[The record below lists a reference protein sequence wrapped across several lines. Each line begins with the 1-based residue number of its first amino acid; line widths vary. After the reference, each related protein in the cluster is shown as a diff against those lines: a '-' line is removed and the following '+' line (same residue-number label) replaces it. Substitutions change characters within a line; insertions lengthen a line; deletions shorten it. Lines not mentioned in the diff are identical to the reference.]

1 MGSEPNDRRR
11 LDLLR
16 RRSPDR
22 GAAISR
28 ILPRPVP
35 RLLITSPIASQRLAR
50 AEAWLAARPRG
61 EEVLIIGASQ
71 EAATDL
77 TRRVARQS
85 GASFGWYRATL
96 GRVAAALAGPELAAR
111 GIAAAGALPLE
122 AICARVVDTL
132 SRSGELGRLAAVED
146 FPNLPRALAR
156 TIAEVRLAGLD
167 PERLRGEGT
176 EELAR
181 IHEAYEAELE
191 RAKIADRALVLR
203 IAADVVN
210 GVNSGTRS
218 LGAASGLGPIVARPL
233 LLVDVAVTTALE
245 RALVAALA
253 GCAPDVLATVPA
265 GDEQSLSYLREALGV
280 APEPAAIEIEIDDP
294 ARAASLRRLQT
305 YLFAEGPAPIGTLDR
320 EVTFLSAPGESR
332 ECVEIARLAQQEAAR
347 GVPFDRMAILL
358 RAPLPYRAHLE
369 EALRRA
375 GIPAHFARG
384 SVRPDSGG
392 RAFVALL
399 ACGAEKLSARRFAE
413 YLSLGQVPEATAEGA
428 PPRAIPE
435 GDRWVPPDDEIVRT
449 AVVRGASFDALDG
462 PIAAEERFVAQ
473 GPPSLAPL
481 MMTGS
486 VPAPRRWEQLLIE
499 SAVLGGLDRWSTR
512 LAGLHNQ
519 LTRELEGL
527 EGNEPL
533 QDRVRRSLVD
543 LAALRR
549 FALPLLH
556 DLELLPARASWGD
569 WTVRLSALA
578 TRALRKPERV
588 LAALA
593 ELLPMAAVGPVT
605 LDEIRLVLG
614 RRLTDLVV
622 LPEARAG
629 GHIFVAPVEAAR
641 GLTFDV
647 VFVPGLAEK
656 LFPQKVSE
664 DPILLDRA
672 RRALGLDTNEQR
684 VEKERLAL
692 RLAVGAA
699 RERIVLSYPRVD
711 MDQSR
716 PRVPSFYGLEVIR
729 AAEGKLPGFDELAR
743 RAELHGGAARI
754 GWPAPA
760 KLRDAIDDAEYDLA
774 LLETLFHRPEAETV
788 GSAHYLLGANPH
800 LARALRF
807 RARRWNVKKWMSSDG
822 LVDPSAAAR
831 AALSKHSLTSRAY
844 SATALQ
850 TFSTCP
856 YKFLLYAVHRLT
868 PREAPEP
875 IEELGPRERGALVHE
890 VLYEVLDSLRAD
902 GALPITR
909 ENLDGARSRLDTVLA
924 RTAERYK
931 DELAPA
937 IERVWKDGID
947 SVLAD
952 LREHLRR
959 AAEDGA
965 WTPRQFELSFGLRDR
980 KSRDPSS
987 TEASVEL
994 DCGIHLRGSIDLVE
1008 EDASGAL
1015 RATDYKTGRAQVSGG
1030 KAIVNGGRTLQPVL
1044 YALALEKLFPAARIE
1059 AGRLYYCTS
1068 AGGFEEVPIPL
1079 DEQARRS
1086 ADTVARVIGKAL
1098 SEGFLPAAPDAGACE
1113 YCEYRAVCGPYEELR
1128 TGRKSPER
1136 LHDLRALRKLV

>member
-1 MGSEPNDRRR
+1 M
-11 LDLLR
+11 
-16 RRSPDR
+16 
-22 GAAISR
+22 
-28 ILPRPVP
+28 P
-35 RLLITSPIASQRLAR
+35 RLLLTSPIASARLAR
-50 AEAWLAARPRG
+50 AEGWLAARPRG
-61 EEVLIIGASQ
+61 EEVLVIGASQ

-77 TRRVARQS
+77 TRRVARQH

-122 AICARVVDTL
+122 AICARVIDTL
-132 SRSGELGRLAAVED
+132 RRSGGLGRLAAAAG

-156 TIAEVRLAGLD
+156 TIAEVRLAGVD
-167 PERLRGEGT
+167 PGHLRGEGT
-176 EELAR
+176 EELVR
-181 IHEAYEAELE
+181 IHEAYEAELS

-210 GVNSGTRS
+210 GVNSGSRAM
-218 LGAASGLGPIVARPL
+218 GAASGLGPIVGRPL
-233 LLVDVAVTTALE
+233 LLVDVAVTTPLE
-245 RALVAALA
+245 RDLVAALA
-253 GCAPDVLATVPA
+253 RRAPTVLATAPA
-265 GDEQSLSYLREALGV
+265 GDAQSLKYLREALGV
-280 APEPAAIEIEIDDP
+280 APGPASSEEGDP
-294 ARAASLRRLQT
+294 REARSLRRLQT
-305 YLFAEGPAPIGTLDR
+305 YLFAEGPAPTGTLDG

-358 RAPLPYRAHLE
+358 RAPAPYRAHLE

-428 PPRAIPE
+428 PPRAIAE
-435 GDRWVPPDDEIVRT
+435 VDRWIPPDDEIVRT
-449 AVVRGASFDALDG
+449 AVVRGAAFDALDG

-473 GPPSLAPL
+473 GPPSLTPL
-481 MMTGS
+481 TLLATTGS
-486 VPAPRRWEQLLIE
+486 LPAPRRWEQLLIE
-499 SAVLGGLDRWSTR
+499 SAVLGGLDRWNAR
-512 LAGLHNQ
+512 LDGLHHK
-519 LTRELEGL
+519 LTKELDGL
-527 EGNEPL
+527 AGNEPL
-533 QDRVRRSLVD
+533 QDRVRRTLVE

-549 FALPLLH
+549 FALPLLEE
-556 DLELLPARASWGD
+556 LELLPARASWGE

-622 LPEARAG
+622 LPEARAA
-629 GHIFVAPVEAAR
+629 GHIFVAPVDAAR
-641 GLTFDV
+641 GLSFDV

-672 RRALGLDTNEQR
+672 RESLGLDTNAQR
-684 VEKERLAL
+684 IEKERLAL

-699 RERIVLSYPRVD
+699 NERIVLSYPRVD

-729 AAEGKLPGFDELAR
+729 AVEGKLPGFDELAR

-760 KLRDAIDDAEYDLA
+760 RLRDAIDDAEYDLA
-774 LLETLFHRPEAETV
+774 LLETLFHRPEVETV

-807 RARRWNVKKWMSSDG
+807 RARRWNVKKWMGADG
-822 LVDPSAAAR
+822 LVDPGAAAR
-831 AALSKHSLTSRAY
+831 AALSKHSLSARAY

-890 VLYEVLDSLRAD
+890 VLYEVLDTLRAD

-909 ENLDGARSRLDTVLA
+909 ENLDGASRRLDTVLA
-924 RTAERYK
+924 RTAERYR

-937 IERVWKDGID
+937 IDRVWKDGID

-952 LREHLRR
+952 LREWLRR
-959 AAEDGA
+959 AADDGA
-965 WTPRQFELSFGLRDR
+965 WTPRRFELSFGLHDR
-980 KSRDPSS
+980 KSRDPASS
-987 TEASVEL
+987 EASVEL

-1008 EDASGAL
+1008 EDAGGAL

-1044 YALALEKLFPAARIE
+1044 YALALEKLFPEARIE

-1079 DEQARRS
+1079 DEPARRA
-1086 ADTVARVIGKAL
+1086 ADTVAKVIGKAL
-1098 SEGFLPAAPDAGACE
+1098 AEGFLPAAPDAGACE
-1113 YCEYRAVCGPYEELR
+1113 YCEYRSVCGPYEELR
-1128 TGRKSPER
+1128 TGRKSPDR

>member
-1 MGSEPNDRRR
+1 
-11 LDLLR
+11 
-16 RRSPDR
+16 
-22 GAAISR
+22 
-28 ILPRPVP
+28 VP
-35 RLLITSPIASQRLAR
+35 RLLLTSPIASERLAR

-61 EEVLIIGASQ
+61 EEVLILGASQ
-71 EAATDL
+71 ESATDL
-77 TRRVARQS
+77 TRRVAKLH
-85 GASFGWYRATL
+85 GPSFGWYRATL
-96 GRVAAALAGPELAAR
+96 GRAAAALAGPELAAR
-111 GIAAAGALPLE
+111 GIAAAGALALE

-132 SRSGELGRLAAVED
+132 SRSGGLGRLAAAAD

-156 TIAEVRLAGLD
+156 TIGEMRLAGLD
-167 PERLRGEGT
+167 PGRLRGEGT

-181 IHEAYEAELE
+181 IHAAYEAELGL
-191 RAKIADRALVLR
+191 AKIADRALILR
-203 IAADVVN
+203 FAADAVN
-210 GVNSGTRS
+210 GIDGVDGRPRT
-218 LGAASGLGPIVARPL
+218 LGAASGLGPIVGHPL
-233 LLVDVAVTTALE
+233 LIVDVAVTTALE
-245 RALVAALA
+245 RELVAALSRR
-253 GCAPDVLATVPA
+253 APDVLATVPA
-265 GDEQSLSYLREALGV
+265 GDEQSLRYLREALGV
-280 APEPAAIEIEIDDP
+280 AAEAAAITIDDP
-294 ARAASLRRLQT
+294 ARAPSLRRLQT
-305 YLFAEGPAPIGTLDR
+305 YLFAEGPAPIGTLDGD
-320 EVTFLSAPGESR
+320 VTFLSAPGESR

-358 RAPLPYRAHLE
+358 RAPQPYRAHLE
-369 EALRRA
+369 ESLRRA

-384 SVRPDSGG
+384 SVRPDAGG

-413 YLSLGQVPEATAEGA
+413 YLSLGQLPDPTIEGA
-428 PPRAIPE
+428 PPQAIPE
-435 GDRWVPPDDEIVRT
+435 VDRWVPPDDEIVRT

-462 PIAAEERFVAQ
+462 PIAEEERFVAA

-481 MMTGS
+481 TMTGS

-499 SAVLGGLDRWSTR
+499 SAVLGGLDRWSAR
-512 LAGLHNQ
+512 LDGLQ
-519 LTRELEGL
+519 QKLTKELEGL
-527 EGNEPL
+527 DGNEPL
-533 QDRVRRSLVD
+533 QDRVRKSLVD
-543 LAALRR
+543 LEALRR
-549 FALPLLH
+549 FALPLLQE
-556 DLELLPARASWGD
+556 LALLPARATWGE
-569 WTVRLSALA
+569 WTTRLSALA
-578 TRALRKPERV
+578 TRALRKPDRV

-593 ELLPMAAVGPVT
+593 ELGPMAAVGPVT

-622 LPEARAG
+622 LPEARAA
-629 GHIFVAPVEAAR
+629 GHIFVAPVDAAR

-664 DPILLDRA
+664 DPILLDRS

-684 VEKERLAL
+684 VEQERLAL

-760 KLRDAIDDAEYDLA
+760 RLRDAIDDAEYDLA

-822 LVDPSAAAR
+822 LVDPGAAAR
-831 AALSKHSLTSRAY
+831 AALSQHSLANRAY

-856 YKFLLYAVHRLT
+856 YKFLLYAVHRLS
-868 PREAPEP
+868 PREAPEA

-890 VLYEVLDSLRAD
+890 VLYEVLDTLRAE

-909 ENLDGARSRLDTVLA
+909 ENLDVASRRLDTVLA
-924 RTAERYK
+924 RTAERYR

-952 LREHLRR
+952 LREWLRR
-959 AAEDGA
+959 AADDGA
-965 WTPRQFELSFGLRDR
+965 WTPRRFELSFGLRDR

-994 DCGIHLRGSIDLVE
+994 DCGIRLRGSIDLVE

-1015 RATDYKTGRAQVSGG
+1015 RATDYKTGRAQVTGG
-1030 KAIVNGGRTLQPVL
+1030 AAIVNGGRTLQPVL
-1044 YALALEKLFPAARIE
+1044 YALALEKLFPEARIE

-1068 AGGFEEVPIPL
+1068 AGGFEATPIAL
-1079 DEQARRS
+1079 DEPARRA
-1086 ADTVARVIGKAL
+1086 ADTVAKVIGKAL

-1113 YCEYRAVCGPYEELR
+1113 YCEYRSVCGPYEELR

>member
-1 MGSEPNDRRR
+1 
-11 LDLLR
+11 
-16 RRSPDR
+16 
-22 GAAISR
+22 
-28 ILPRPVP
+28 
-35 RLLITSPIASQRLAR
+35 LITSPVASQRLAR

-61 EEVLIIGASQ
+61 EEVLILGASH

-77 TRRVARQS
+77 TRRVAKQH

-96 GRVAAALAGPELAAR
+96 GRVAAALAGPELSAR

-132 SRSGELGRLAAVED
+132 SRSGELGRLSAVED

-167 PERLRGEGT
+167 PARLRGDGT

-181 IHEAYEAELE
+181 VHQAYEAELE
-191 RAKIADRALVLR
+191 RARIADRALLLK
-203 IAADVVN
+203 IAALVVN
-210 GVNSGTRS
+210 SVNDGTRA
-218 LGAASGLGPIVARPL
+218 LGAASGLGPIVGRPL

-245 RALVAALA
+245 RDLVAALA
-253 GCAPDVLATVPA
+253 ALAPAVMATVPA
-265 GDEQSLSYLREALGV
+265 GDEQSLRYLREALGV
-280 APEPAAIEIEIDDP
+280 APEAAAVQIDDP
-294 ARAASLRRLQT
+294 AKAPSLRRLQT
-305 YLFAEGPAPIGTLDR
+305 YLFAEGPAPIGTLDG

-413 YLSLGQVPEATAEGA
+413 YLSLGQVPEPTIEGA

-435 GDRWVPPDDEIVRT
+435 ADRWVPPDDEIVRT

-462 PIAAEERFVAQ
+462 PIATEERFVAA
-473 GPPSLAPL
+473 GPPSVGPRGP
-481 MMTGS
+481 TGTL
-486 VPAPRRWEQLLIE
+486 PAPRRWEQLLIE
-499 SAVLGGLDRWSTR
+499 SAVLGGLDRWTTR
-512 LAGLHNQ
+512 LDGLQRKLTKELAGL
-519 LTRELEGL
+519 EGQ
-527 EGNEPL
+527 EPL

-543 LAALRR
+543 LGALRR
-549 FALPLLH
+549 FALPLLR
-556 DLELLPARASWGD
+556 ELSMLPARASWGE
-569 WTVRLSALA
+569 WTERLSALA
-578 TRALRKPERV
+578 TRALRSPDRV

-593 ELLPMAAVGPVT
+593 ELRSLAAVGPVT

-629 GHIFVAPVEAAR
+629 GHIFVAPVDAAR
-641 GLTFDV
+641 GLSFDV

-684 VEKERLAL
+684 VEQERLAL
-692 RLAVGAA
+692 RIAVGAA
-699 RERIVLSYPRVD
+699 CERIVLSYPRVD

-760 KLRDAIDDAEYDLA
+760 RLRDAIDEAEYDLA

-822 LVDPSAAAR
+822 LIDPSVAAR
-831 AALSKHSLTSRAY
+831 AALSKHSLKERAY

-856 YKFLLYAVHRLT
+856 YKFLLYAIHRLT

-890 VLYEVLDSLRAD
+890 VLYEVLDTLRAD

-909 ENLDGARSRLDTVLA
+909 ENLDGASRRLDTVLA
-924 RTAERYK
+924 KTAERYR

-937 IERVWKDGID
+937 IDRVWKDGID

-952 LREHLRR
+952 LREWLRR
-959 AAEDGA
+959 ASEDGA
-965 WTPRQFELSFGLRDR
+965 WTPLRFELSFGLRDR
-980 KSRDPSS
+980 ESRDQSS
-987 TEASVEL
+987 REASVEL

-1008 EDASGAL
+1008 QDASGAL

-1044 YALALEKLFPAARIE
+1044 YALALEKLCPEARIE

-1079 DEQARRS
+1079 DEPARNS

-1098 SEGFLPAAPDAGACE
+1098 SEGFLPAAPDTGACE
-1113 YCEYRAVCGPYEELR
+1113 YCEYRSVCGPYEELR

>member
-1 MGSEPNDRRR
+1 VQRA
-11 LDLLR
+11 L
-16 RRSPDR
+16 
-22 GAAISR
+22 
-28 ILPRPVP
+28 V
-35 RLLITSPIASQRLAR
+35 TSPIAAQRLAR
-50 AEAWLAARPRG
+50 AEAWLSARPRG
-61 EEVLIIGASQ
+61 EEVLVVGASH

-85 GASFGWYRATL
+85 GPSFGWYRATL
-96 GRVAAALAGPELAAR
+96 GRVAAALAAPELAAR

-122 AICARVVDTL
+122 AICARVVDAL
-132 SRSGELGRLAAVED
+132 GRSGGLGRLAAAAE

-167 PERLRGEGT
+167 PGSLLGEGT
-176 EELAR
+176 AELAH
-181 IHEAYEAELE
+181 IHRAYEAELD
-191 RAKIADRALVLR
+191 RARIADRALVLR
-203 IAADVVN
+203 IAIEAVR
-210 GVNSGTRS
+210 GAPTPHRA
-218 LGAASGLGPIVARPL
+218 GAASGLGPIVGQPL
-233 LLVDVAVTTALE
+233 LFVDVPVTTALE
-245 RALVAALA
+245 RDLIAALA
-253 GCAPDVLATVPA
+253 ARAPEVLATVPA
-265 GDEQSLSYLREALGV
+265 GDEQSLRYLREALGV
-280 APEPAAIEIEIDDP
+280 APEPASLALEDP
-294 ARAASLRRLQT
+294 ARAPALRRLQT
-305 YLFAEGPAPIGTLDR
+305 YLFAEGPAPLGKLDGD
-320 EVTFLSAPGESR
+320 VTILSAPGESR
-332 ECVEIARLAQQEAAR
+332 ECVEVARLAQQEAAR

-384 SVRPDSGG
+384 SVRPDAAG

-413 YLSLGQVPEATAEGA
+413 YLSLGQVPDPTAEGA
-428 PPRAIPE
+428 PPSAIDE
-435 GDRWVPPDDEIVRT
+435 VDRWVPPDDEIAHT

-462 PIAAEERFVAQ
+462 PIAAESRIVAT
-473 GPPSLAPL
+473 GPISRAP
-481 MMTGS
+481 TGS
-486 VPAPRRWEQLLIE
+486 VRAPRRWEQLLIE
-499 SAVLGGLDRWSTR
+499 SAVIGGLDRWYAR
-512 LAGLHNQ
+512 LDGLHNK
-519 LTRELEGL
+519 LTKELAGL
-527 EGNEPL
+527 EGNDPL
-533 QDRVRRSLVD
+533 QDRVRRSLDD
-543 LAALRR
+543 LGTLGR
-549 FALPLLH
+549 FALPLLRE
-556 DLELLPARASWGD
+556 LEALPLQASWGE

-578 TRALRKPERV
+578 TRALRTPERV

-622 LPEARAG
+622 LPEERAA
-629 GHIFVAPVEAAR
+629 GHIFVAPVDAAR

-664 DPILLDRA
+664 DPILLDRD
-672 RRALGLDTNEQR
+672 RDRLALGLDTNTQR

-692 RLAVGAA
+692 RIAVGAA

-760 KLRDAIDDAEYDLA
+760 RLRDAIDDAEYDLA

-807 RARRWNVKKWMSSDG
+807 RARRWNVKKWMSADG

-831 AALSKHSLTSRAY
+831 AVLSKHTLSTRAY

-868 PREAPEP
+868 PREAPEA
-875 IEELGPRERGALVHE
+875 IEELGPRERGSLVHE
-890 VLYEVLDSLRAD
+890 VLYETLDTLRED

-909 ENLDGARSRLDTVLA
+909 ENLDSARSRLDTVLA
-924 RTAERYK
+924 RTAERYR

-952 LREHLRR
+952 LREWLRR
-959 AAEDGA
+959 ASEDGS
-965 WTPRQFELSFGLRDR
+965 WSPRRFELSFGLRER

-987 TEASVEL
+987 QESAVEL
-994 DCGIHLRGSIDLVE
+994 DCGIRLRGSIDLVE

-1015 RATDYKTGRAQVSGG
+1015 RATDYKTGRAQISGG
-1030 KAIVNGGRTLQPVL
+1030 HAVVNGGRTLQPVL
-1044 YALALEKLFPAARIE
+1044 YALALEKLFPGASIE

-1068 AGGFEEVPIPL
+1068 AGGFEAVPIPL
-1079 DEQARRS
+1079 DDQARRS
-1086 ADTVARVIGKAL
+1086 ADTVAKVIGKAL
-1098 SEGFLPAAPDAGACE
+1098 SEGFLPAAPEAGACE

>member
-1 MGSEPNDRRR
+1 VQRA
-11 LDLLR
+11 L
-16 RRSPDR
+16 
-22 GAAISR
+22 
-28 ILPRPVP
+28 V
-35 RLLITSPIASQRLAR
+35 TSPIAEQRLAR
-50 AEAWLAARPRG
+50 AEAWLSARPRG
-61 EEVLIIGASQ
+61 EEVLVVGASH

-77 TRRVARQS
+77 TRRVARQG

-96 GRVAAALAGPELAAR
+96 GRVAAALAAPELAAR

-122 AICARVVDTL
+122 AICARVVDAL
-132 SRSGELGRLAAVED
+132 RRSGGLGRLAVAAE

-156 TIAEVRLAGLD
+156 TIAEVRLSGLD
-167 PERLRGEGT
+167 PASLQGDET
-176 EELAR
+176 AELAR
-181 IHEAYEAELE
+181 IHRAYEAELD
-191 RAKIADRALVLR
+191 RARIADRALVLR
-203 IAADVVN
+203 IAIEAV
-210 GVNSGTRS
+210 R
-218 LGAASGLGPIVARPL
+218 GAPASSRGAGAVSGLGPILGRPL
-233 LLVDVAVTTALE
+233 LFVDVAVTTALE
-245 RALVAALA
+245 RDLIAALA
-253 GCAPDVLATVPA
+253 ARAPEVLATVPA
-265 GDEQSLSYLREALGV
+265 GDEQSLRYLREALGV
-280 APEPAAIEIEIDDP
+280 APEPAAPPLDDP
-294 ARAASLRRLQT
+294 ASAPSLRRLQT
-305 YLFAEGPAPIGTLDR
+305 YLFADGPAPLGKLDGD
-320 EVTFLSAPGESR
+320 VTFLSAPGESR
-332 ECVEIARLAQQEAAR
+332 ECVEVARLAQQEAAR

-358 RAPLPYRAHLE
+358 RAPQPYRAHLE

-384 SVRPDSGG
+384 SVRPDAAG

-413 YLSLGQVPEATAEGA
+413 YLSLGQVPDPTAAGA
-428 PPRAIPE
+428 PPDAVDDV
-435 GDRWVPPDDEIVRT
+435 DRWVPPDDAVAHT
-449 AVVRGASFDALDG
+449 AVERGASFDALDG
-462 PIAAEERFVAQ
+462 PIAAEARIVAT
-473 GPPSLAPL
+473 GPISRPP
-481 MMTGS
+481 TGS
-486 VPAPRRWEQLLIE
+486 VRAPRRWEQLLIE
-499 SAVLGGLDRWSTR
+499 SAVIGGLDRWNTR
-512 LAGLHNQ
+512 LDGLHNK
-519 LTRELEGL
+519 LTKELAGL
-527 EGNEPL
+527 EGNDPL
-533 QDRVRRSLVD
+533 QDRVRRSLGD
-543 LAALRR
+543 LASLAR
-549 FALPLLH
+549 FALPLLRE
-556 DLELLPARASWGD
+556 LEALPLQATWGA
-569 WTVRLSALA
+569 WTARLSALA
-578 TRALRKPERV
+578 TRALRTPERV

-622 LPEARAG
+622 LPEERAA
-629 GHIFVAPVEAAR
+629 GHIFVAPVDAAR

-672 RRALGLDTNEQR
+672 RRALPISTLDTNEQR

-692 RLAVGAA
+692 RIAVGAA

-729 AAEGKLPGFDELAR
+729 AAEGKLPGFDELSR

-760 KLRDAIDDAEYDLA
+760 RLRDAIDDAEYDLA

-807 RARRWNVKKWMSSDG
+807 RARRWNVKKWMSADG

-831 AALSKHSLTSRAY
+831 AALSKHSLATRAY

-856 YKFLLYAVHRLT
+856 YKFLLYAIHHLT
-868 PREAPEP
+868 PREAPEA

-890 VLYEVLDSLRAD
+890 VLYEVLDTLRED

-909 ENLDGARSRLDTVLA
+909 DNLDGARSRLDTVLA
-924 RTAERYK
+924 RTAERYR
-931 DELAPA
+931 DALAPA
-937 IERVWKDGID
+937 IDRVWKDGID

-952 LREHLRR
+952 LREWLRR
-959 AAEDGA
+959 ASEDTS
-965 WTPRQFELSFGLRDR
+965 WSPRRFELSFGLRER
-980 KSRDPSS
+980 ASRDPSS
-987 TEASVEL
+987 QESAVEL
-994 DCGIHLRGSIDLVE
+994 DCGIRLRGSIDLVE

-1030 KAIVNGGRTLQPVL
+1030 HAVVNGGRTLQPVL
-1044 YALALEKLFPAARIE
+1044 YALALEKLFPGAPIE

-1068 AGGFEEVPIPL
+1068 AGGFEAVPIPL
-1079 DEQARRS
+1079 DDQARRS
-1086 ADTVARVIGKAL
+1086 ADTVAKVIGKAL
-1098 SEGFLPAAPDAGACE
+1098 SEGFLPAAPEAGACE

>member
-1 MGSEPNDRRR
+1 MISDR
-11 LDLLR
+11 
-16 RRSPDR
+16 
-22 GAAISR
+22 AASISR
-28 ILPRPVP
+28 ILPPPVQ
-35 RLLITSPIASQRLAR
+35 RALVTSPIASERLAR
-50 AEAWLAARPRG
+50 AEGWLAGRPRG
-61 EEVLIIGASQ
+61 EEVLVVGASH

-96 GRVAAALAGPELAAR
+96 GRVAAVLAGPELAAR
-111 GIAAAGALPLE
+111 GIAAAGSLPLE
-122 AICARVVDTL
+122 AICARVVDAL
-132 SRSGELGRLAAVED
+132 SRGGELGRLAAASE

-156 TIAEVRLAGLD
+156 TLSEVRLRGVDSAGL
-167 PERLRGEGT
+167 LGAGAA
-176 EELAR
+176 ELVR

-191 RAKIADRALVLR
+191 RARIADRALMLR
-203 IAADVVN
+203 IAIEVVR
-210 GVNSGTRS
+210 GVHTPPRTA
-218 LGAASGLGPIVARPL
+218 GASSGLGPILGRPL
-233 LLVDVAVTTALE
+233 LLVDVPVTTALE
-245 RALVAALA
+245 RDLVAALA
-253 GCAPDVLATVPA
+253 ARAPEVLATVPA
-265 GDEQSLSYLREALGV
+265 GDAQSLQLLREALDV
-280 APEPAAIEIEIDDP
+280 TPEPASLEHALEDQAKAP
-294 ARAASLRRLQT
+294 SLRRLQT
-305 YLFAEGPAPIGTLDR
+305 YLFAEGPAPLGRLDGD
-320 EVTFLSAPGESR
+320 VTFLSAPGESR
-332 ECVEIARLAQQEAAR
+332 ECVEVARRAQQEAAR

-384 SVRPDSGG
+384 SVRPDSAG

-399 ACGAEKLSARRFAE
+399 TCGAEKLSARRFAE
-413 YLSLGQVPEATAEGA
+413 YLSLGQVPEATASGA
-428 PPRAIPE
+428 PPSAVPE
-435 GDRWVPPDDEIVRT
+435 SDRWIPPDDEIVRT
-449 AVVRGASFDALDG
+449 AVVRGAAFDALDG
-462 PIAAEERFVAQ
+462 PIAAEERFVAS
-473 GPPSLAPL
+473 GPPSFAP
-481 MMTGS
+481 TGS
-486 VPAPRRWEQLLIE
+486 VPAPRRWEKLLIE
-499 SAVLGGLDRWSTR
+499 SAVLGGIDRWNAR
-512 LAGLHNQ
+512 LDGLHNK
-519 LTRELEGL
+519 LTKELEGL
-527 EGNEPL
+527 EGNDPL

-549 FALPLLH
+549 FALPLLRE
-556 DLELLPARASWGD
+556 LELLPLRASWGD
-569 WTVRLSALA
+569 WTVRLTALA

-588 LAALA
+588 IAALN
-593 ELLPMAAVGPVT
+593 ELLPMAAVGPIT
-605 LDEIRLVLG
+605 LDEVRLVLG

-622 LPEARAG
+622 LPEERAA

-672 RRALGLDTNEQR
+672 RRPLGLDTNEQR
-684 VEKERLAL
+684 VERERLAL

-743 RAELHGGAARI
+743 RAELHGGASRI

-760 KLRDAIDDAEYDLA
+760 RLRDAIDDAEYDLA
-774 LLETLFHRPEAETV
+774 LLETLRHRPEVETV

-807 RARRWNVKKWMSSDG
+807 RARRWNVKKWMGADG
-822 LVDPSAAAR
+822 LVDPGAAAR
-831 AALSKHSLTSRAY
+831 AALSRHTLSERAY

-868 PREAPEP
+868 PREAPEA

-890 VLYEVLDSLRAD
+890 VLYETLDTLRQD

-909 ENLDGARSRLDTVLA
+909 ENLDGASRRLDKVLA
-924 RTAERYK
+924 RTAERYR

-952 LREHLRR
+952 LREWLRR
-959 AAEDGA
+959 ASEDGA
-965 WTPRQFELSFGLRDR
+965 WTPQRFELSFGLRDR
-980 KSRDPSS
+980 KTGDPSS
-987 TEASVEL
+987 QESAVEL
-994 DCGIHLRGSIDLVE
+994 DCGIRLRGAIDLVE
-1008 EDASGAL
+1008 QDASGAL
-1015 RATDYKTGRAQVSGG
+1015 RATDYKTGRAQARAGATV
-1030 KAIVNGGRTLQPVL
+1030 VNGGRTLQPVL
-1044 YALALEKLFPAARIE
+1044 YALALEKLFPDARIE

-1068 AGGFEEVPIPL
+1068 SGGFEEVPIPL
-1079 DEQARRS
+1079 DDRARS
-1086 ADTVARVIGKAL
+1086 AATTVAKVIGKAL

-1113 YCEYRAVCGPYEELR
+1113 YCEYRSVCGPYEELR

-1136 LHDLRALRKLV
+1136 LHDLRALRKLL

>member
-1 MGSEPNDRRR
+1 MQRA
-11 LDLLR
+11 L
-16 RRSPDR
+16 
-22 GAAISR
+22 
-28 ILPRPVP
+28 V
-35 RLLITSPIASQRLAR
+35 TSPVASARLAR

-61 EEVLIIGASQ
+61 EEVLVVGASH
-71 EAATDL
+71 ESATDL
-77 TRRVARQS
+77 TRRVAREH

-96 GRVAAALAGPELAAR
+96 ARVAAALAGPELAAR
-111 GIAAAGALPLE
+111 GIAAAGSLPLE
-122 AICARVVDTL
+122 AICARVVDAL
-132 SRSGELGRLAAVED
+132 GARGELGRLAEAAG

-156 TIAEVRLAGLD
+156 TLGEVRLAGLD
-167 PERLRGEGT
+167 PARLLGEGT
-176 EELAR
+176 EELGR
-181 IHEAYEAELE
+181 IHQAYEAELD
-191 RAKIADRALVLR
+191 RAGIADRALVLR
-203 IAADVVN
+203 IAIEAAR
-210 GVNSGTRS
+210 GVHTPPRTA
-218 LGAASGLGPIVARPL
+218 GAAAGLGPILGRPL
-233 LLVDVAVTTALE
+233 LLVDVPVTTALE
-245 RALVAALA
+245 RDLVAALA
-253 GCAPDVLATVPA
+253 ARAPEVLATVPA
-265 GDEQSLSYLREALGV
+265 GDEQSLQRLREALGV
-280 APEPAAIEIEIDDP
+280 EPEPAERDAEDHAP
-294 ARAASLRRLQT
+294 VTALRRLQT
-305 YLFAEGPAPIGTLDR
+305 YLFAEGPAPQGTLDGD
-320 EVTFLSAPGESR
+320 VTFLSAPGESR
-332 ECVEIARLAQQEAAR
+332 ECVEVARLAQQEAAR

-384 SVRPDSGG
+384 SVRPDSAG

-413 YLSLGQVPEATAEGA
+413 YLSLGQVPDATIDGA
-428 PPRAIPE
+428 PPPAIPE
-435 GDRWVPPDDEIVRT
+435 SARWVPPDDEIVRT
-449 AVVRGASFDALDG
+449 AVVRGAAFDALDG
-462 PIAAEERFVAQ
+462 PIAAEERFVAA
-473 GPPSLAPL
+473 GPPSVRP
-481 MMTGS
+481 TGS
-486 VPAPRRWEQLLIE
+486 VPAPRRWERLLIE
-499 SAVLGGLDRWSTR
+499 SAVLGGIDRWNARLDGLHNKLTKD
-512 LAGLHNQ
+512 LAGLA
-519 LTRELEGL
+519 
-527 EGNEPL
+527 GNEPL
-533 QDRVRRSLVD
+533 QDRVRRSLDD
-543 LAALRR
+543 LASLRR
-549 FALPLLH
+549 FALPLLR
-556 DLELLPARASWGD
+556 DLELLPRRASWGE
-569 WTVRLSALA
+569 WTTQLSALA

-605 LDEIRLVLG
+605 LDEVRLVLG

-622 LPEARAG
+622 LPEERAA

-664 DPILLDRA
+664 DPILLDRD
-672 RRALGLDTNEQR
+672 RDRLALGLDTNEQR

-760 KLRDAIDDAEYDLA
+760 RLRDAIDDAEYDLA

-807 RARRWNVKKWMSSDG
+807 RARRWNVKKWMSADG
-822 LVDPSAAAR
+822 LVDPGAAAR
-831 AALSKHSLTSRAY
+831 AALSQHTLSARAY

-868 PREAPEP
+868 PREAPEA

-890 VLYEVLDSLRAD
+890 VLYETLDSLRQD
-902 GALPITR
+902 GALPITQ
-909 ENLDGARSRLDTVLA
+909 ENLDGASRRLDTVLA
-924 RTAERYK
+924 RTAARYE

-952 LREHLRR
+952 LREWLRR
-959 AAEDGA
+959 AAEDA
-965 WTPRQFELSFGLRDR
+965 TWTPRRFELSFGLRDR
-980 KSRDPSS
+980 ATRDPSS
-987 TEASVEL
+987 LEASVEL
-994 DCGIHLRGSIDLVE
+994 DCGILLRGAIDLVE

-1015 RATDYKTGRAQVSGG
+1015 RATDYKTGRALPRAG
-1030 KAIVNGGRTLQPVL
+1030 ATIVNGGGTLQPVL
-1044 YALALEKLFPAARIE
+1044 YALALEKLFPEARVE

-1068 AGGFEEVPIPL
+1068 AGGFEAVSIPL
-1079 DEQARRS
+1079 DDRARRS

-1098 SEGFLPAAPDAGACE
+1098 SEGFLPAAPDTGACE

>member
-1 MGSEPNDRRR
+1 MQRA
-11 LDLLR
+11 L
-16 RRSPDR
+16 
-22 GAAISR
+22 
-28 ILPRPVP
+28 V
-35 RLLITSPIASQRLAR
+35 TSPIASERLAR
-50 AEAWLAARPRG
+50 AEAWIAARPRG
-61 EEVLIIGASQ
+61 EEVLVVGASH

-96 GRVAAALAGPELAAR
+96 GRVAAVLAGPELAAR
-111 GIAAAGALPLE
+111 GIAAAGSLPLE
-122 AICARVVDTL
+122 AICARVIEAL
-132 SRSGELGRLAAVED
+132 SLRGELGRLAAASE
-146 FPNLPRALAR
+146 FPSLPRALAR
-156 TIAEVRLAGLD
+156 TLSEVRLAGVD
-167 PERLRGEGT
+167 PERLRGEGSA
-176 EELAR
+176 ELAR
-181 IHEAYEAELE
+181 IHQAYEAELD
-191 RAKIADRALVLR
+191 RARIADRALVLR
-203 IAADVVN
+203 IAIEVVS
-210 GVNSGTRS
+210 GVHTPPRTA
-218 LGAASGLGPIVARPL
+218 GASSGLGPILGRPL
-233 LLVDVAVTTALE
+233 LLVDVPVTTALE
-245 RALVAALA
+245 RDLVAALA
-253 GCAPDVLATVPA
+253 ARAPNVLATVPA
-265 GDEQSLSYLREALGV
+265 GDEQSLDYLREALGV
-280 APEPAAIEIEIDDP
+280 TPEPASYVTEGP
-294 ARAASLRRLQT
+294 ATAPSLRRLQT
-305 YLFAEGPAPIGTLDR
+305 YLFAEGPAPLGRLDGD
-320 EVTFLSAPGESR
+320 VTFLSAPGESR
-332 ECVEIARLAQQEAAR
+332 ECVEVARRAQQEAAR

-384 SVRPDSGG
+384 SVRPDSAG

-399 ACGAEKLSARRFAE
+399 TCGAEKLSARRFAE
-413 YLSLGQVPEATAEGA
+413 YLSLGQVPEATSEGA
-428 PPRAIPE
+428 PPSAIPE
-435 GDRWVPPDDEIVRT
+435 SDRWVPPDDEIVRT
-449 AVVRGASFDALDG
+449 AVVRGAAFDALDG
-462 PIAAEERFVAQ
+462 PIAAEERIVAA
-473 GPPSLAPL
+473 GPPSFAP
-481 MMTGS
+481 TGS
-486 VPAPRRWEQLLIE
+486 VPAPRRWEKLLIE
-499 SAVLGGLDRWSTR
+499 SAVLGGIDRWNAR
-512 LAGLHNQ
+512 LDGLHNK
-519 LTRELEGL
+519 LTKELSGL
-527 EGNEPL
+527 DGNDPL

-543 LAALRR
+543 LGALRR
-549 FALPLLH
+549 FALPLLRE
-556 DLELLPARASWGD
+556 LELLPVRASWGE
-569 WTVRLSALA
+569 WTERLSALA

-588 LAALA
+588 LAALT

-605 LDEIRLVLG
+605 LDEVRLVLG

-622 LPEARAG
+622 LPEERAA
-629 GHIFVAPVEAAR
+629 GHIFVAPVDAAR

-684 VEKERLAL
+684 VERERLAL

-760 KLRDAIDDAEYDLA
+760 RLRDAIDDAEYDLA
-774 LLETLFHRPEAETV
+774 LLETLFHRPEVETV

-807 RARRWNVKKWMSSDG
+807 RARRWNVKKWMSADG

-831 AALSKHSLTSRAY
+831 AALSKHTLGARAY

-868 PREAPEP
+868 PREAPEA

-890 VLYEVLDSLRAD
+890 VLYETLDTLRRD

-909 ENLDGARSRLDTVLA
+909 ENLDVARSRLDTVLA
-924 RTAERYK
+924 RTAERYR

-952 LREHLRR
+952 LREWLRR
-959 AAEDGA
+959 ASEDGA
-965 WTPRQFELSFGLRDR
+965 WTPRRFELSFGLRDR
-980 KSRDPSS
+980 KTRDPSS
-987 TEASVEL
+987 HEASVEL
-994 DCGIHLRGSIDLVE
+994 DCGILLRGSIDLVE

-1015 RATDYKTGRAQVSGG
+1015 RATDYKTGRAQARAGATV
-1030 KAIVNGGRTLQPVL
+1030 VNGGRTLQPVL
-1044 YALALEKLFPAARIE
+1044 YALALEKLFPGARIE

-1079 DEQARRS
+1079 DDQARSS
-1086 ADTVARVIGKAL
+1086 ASTVARVIGKAL

-1136 LHDLRALRKLV
+1136 LQDLRALRKLL

>member
-1 MGSEPNDRRR
+1 MQRA
-11 LDLLR
+11 L
-16 RRSPDR
+16 
-22 GAAISR
+22 
-28 ILPRPVP
+28 V
-35 RLLITSPIASQRLAR
+35 TSPIASHRLAR
-50 AEAWLAARPRG
+50 AEAWLSARPRG
-61 EEVLIIGASQ
+61 EEVLVIGASH

-96 GRVAAALAGPELAAR
+96 GRVAAALAAPELAAR
-111 GIAAAGALPLE
+111 GIVAAGALPLE
-122 AICARVVDTL
+122 AICARVVDAL
-132 SRSGELGRLAAVED
+132 GRSGGLGRLAAAAK

-156 TIAEVRLAGLD
+156 TIAEVRLQGVD
-167 PERLRGEGT
+167 PESLQGEET
-176 EELAR
+176 AELAR
-181 IHEAYEAELE
+181 IHRAYEAELD
-191 RAKIADRALVLR
+191 RARIADRALVLR
-203 IAADVVN
+203 IAIEAV
-210 GVNSGTRS
+210 SGAHAESRAV
-218 LGAASGLGPIVARPL
+218 GAASGLGPIVGRPL
-233 LLVDVAVTTALE
+233 LLVDVPVTTALE
-245 RALVAALA
+245 RELVAALA
-253 GCAPDVLATVPA
+253 ARAPAVLATVPA
-265 GDEQSLSYLREALGV
+265 GDEQSLRYLREALGV
-280 APEPAAIEIEIDDP
+280 APEPAARDLDDP
-294 ARAASLRRLQT
+294 ASVPSLRRLQT
-305 YLFAEGPAPIGTLDR
+305 YLFADGPAPLGKLDGD
-320 EVTFLSAPGESR
+320 VTFLSAPGESR
-332 ECVEIARLAQQEAAR
+332 ECVEVARLAQQEAAR

-384 SVRPDSGG
+384 SVRPDAAG

-413 YLSLGQVPEATAEGA
+413 YLSLGQVPDPTAEGA
-428 PPRAIPE
+428 PPSAIDE
-435 GDRWVPPDDEIVRT
+435 VDRWVPPDDEIAHT
-449 AVVRGASFDALDG
+449 AVVGGASFDALDG
-462 PIAAEERFVAQ
+462 PIAAESRIVAA
-473 GPPSLAPL
+473 GPASRAP
-481 MMTGS
+481 TGS
-486 VPAPRRWEQLLIE
+486 VRAPRRWEQLLIE
-499 SAVLGGLDRWSTR
+499 SAVIGGLDRWNAR
-512 LAGLHNQ
+512 LDGLHNK

-527 EGNEPL
+527 EGNDPL
-533 QDRVRRSLVD
+533 QDRVRRSLGD
-543 LAALRR
+543 LASLAR
-549 FALPLLH
+549 FALPLLR
-556 DLELLPARASWGD
+556 ELSALPLQASWGE
-569 WTVRLSALA
+569 WTKQLSALA
-578 TRALRKPERV
+578 TRALRQPSRV

-622 LPEARAG
+622 LPEERAA
-629 GHIFVAPVEAAR
+629 GHIFVAPVDAAR

-672 RRALGLDTNEQR
+672 RRSLGLDTNEQR

-692 RLAVGAA
+692 RIAVGAA
-699 RERIVLSYPRVD
+699 RSRIVLSYPRVD

-760 KLRDAIDDAEYDLA
+760 RLSDAIDDAEYDLA

-807 RARRWNVKKWMSSDG
+807 RARRWNVKKWMSADG

-831 AALSKHSLTSRAY
+831 AALSKHTLSARAY

-868 PREAPEP
+868 PREAPEA

-890 VLYEVLDSLRAD
+890 VLYEVLDTLRKD
-902 GALPITR
+902 GALPITQ
-909 ENLDGARSRLDTVLA
+909 ENLDSASSRLDTVLA
-924 RTAERYK
+924 RTASRYR

-952 LREHLRR
+952 LREWLRR
-959 AAEDGA
+959 ASEDGS
-965 WTPRQFELSFGLRDR
+965 WSPRRFELTFGLRER
-980 KSRDPSS
+980 KSRDPESQES
-987 TEASVEL
+987 AVEL
-994 DCGIHLRGSIDLVE
+994 DCGIRLRGSIDLVE

-1015 RATDYKTGRAQVSGG
+1015 RATDYKTGRAQLSGG
-1030 KAIVNGGRTLQPVL
+1030 RAVVNGGRTLQPVL
-1044 YALALEKLFPAARIE
+1044 YALALEKLFPGAQIDS
-1059 AGRLYYCTS
+1059 GRLYYCTS
-1068 AGGFEEVPIPL
+1068 AGGFEAVPIPL
-1079 DEQARRS
+1079 DDQARRS

-1098 SEGFLPAAPDAGACE
+1098 SEGFLPAAPEAGACE